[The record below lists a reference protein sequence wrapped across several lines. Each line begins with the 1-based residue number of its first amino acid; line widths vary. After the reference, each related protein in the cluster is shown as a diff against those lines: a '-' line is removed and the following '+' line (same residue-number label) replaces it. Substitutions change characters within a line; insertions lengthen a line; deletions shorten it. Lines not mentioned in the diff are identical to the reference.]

1 MNLYD
6 ITNLDFVTMVTSDIT
21 VFHVD
26 IFYCEWDN
34 YWTNAMDIFGTN
46 VIMKVPFQSFWN
58 WPSEYCGKR
67 DSWPPG
73 GEWQLGARTWRKERY
88 INMYIFKKKCCCVAR
103 KSVWNAI
110 LSCGCQTVFYAAVPH
125 RLHISRPITY
135 VDCSQLTF
143 ISRIDNIPE
152 QIPTVEP
159 TREVIITWPYWSFIF
174 ASSRTAVGF
183 VSGLPA
189 YFSFPPSTY
198 NPSWVARQPW
208 RAKVERWAAPC
219 AGFRRASRVRSRT
232 WTARASWRRSPP
244 GTTRGSM
251 STGWWT
257 CHLLPPL

>member
-1 MNLYD
+1 MRQL
-6 ITNLDFVTMVTSDIT
+6 LDKCNGYFWHKCDNESAFSVILKLTLWVLWKAWFLAPWWGVTTWSKDM
-21 VFHVD
+21 
-26 IFYCEWDN
+26 E
-34 YWTNAMDIFGTN
+34 
-46 VIMKVPFQSFWN
+46 
-58 WPSEYCGKR
+58 KR
-67 DSWPPG
+67 AIYKYVY
-73 GEWQLGARTWRKERY
+73 L
-88 INMYIFKKKCCCVAR
+88 KKKCCCVAR